1 LSFAAPALLAQS
13 NAPSAPDAGNFD
25 GGNFDGEQLDGEKA
39 DGQELVGPSGE
50 VRDAASAEAPTAL
63 ELWRAAAAELGL
75 ADDAPP
81 DGAALCDAVLGGA
94 QALTE
99 LVPASAWVAAA
110 LEFGAPTDA
119 FAELLIAL
127 YPALFAELGP
137 LEAERCVEQAL
148 PRAAVPEFLVRS
160 VRLEL
165 ARQLL
170 FAERLVD
177 CTRVLQATRAAGPD
191 SAAVA
196 SLVAAATPSTPGPR
210 LSELELVDAF
220 YWYVTRAH
228 VDRLSGRAAAVSE
241 SLRIAQLLA
250 ERAASPALYWEVV
263 DAQIVALFA
272 LQAYDE
278 VEPYLDAASAKGW
291 LAALEPSERAAIE
304 VRRTLARHEL
314 SRRKSPGD
322 LTHLEALRALVLA
335 SDASDRNRRARSAL
349 AAGYYAEAG
358 ARERAEELFALAE
371 QGGRPNSGLEAAQHQ
386 ALALR
391 IALLSADRE
400 RIRAELERLESLV
413 GAFLD
418 EWAALA
424 ALSPSSAVLQFAS
437 RERVLES
444 LVRGC
449 IAVDGQATGAR
460 RALEWIYRAQ
470 CIGGVARGLG
480 LERASADLARDLAE
494 LAGPRRVLCVLLSG
508 RERSHLFVIDATS
521 IRVCELADG
530 WSLRQLASKLANEAT
545 RAVRAGGSRDAF
557 DAAEAALESVL
568 APAELAQLTRYD
580 ECTVVGD
587 ESVGHLPLALVR
599 SADGGRLGE
608 HLALAHAPSIPVA
621 AELARRARSRGKS
634 AAEQFNALLLGAPPA
649 PADVTVDPARLER
662 WRERLGAT
670 SRLAVGAQALPREL
684 DAHGRG
690 FELVQVIAHGDYDVQ
705 RETRA
710 GFVLW
715 DEAGEPSR
723 VTSETVE
730 RAAAA
735 RLTALAVCRAS
746 QRPVMRGDDGR
757 TGLAASFVLAG
768 SDCVL
773 QTGIDL
779 EVGAAVDLFERVS
792 LHVARGEAPARALML
807 ARRGQSAAPAHLQD
821 FFVHAWGA
829 AFEPLVDAA
838 SAAHLPPIDDAGQ
851 SGWSALARWWWLVA
865 ALCVAALAL
874 TRRSKSSSAG

>member
-1 LSFAAPALLAQS
+1 M
-13 NAPSAPDAGNFD
+13 
-25 GGNFDGEQLDGEKA
+25 
-39 DGQELVGPSGE
+39 
-50 VRDAASAEAPTAL
+50 RDAASAEAPAAL
-63 ELWRAAAAELGL
+63 ELWRAAAAALGL

-81 DGAALCDAVLGGA
+81 DGAALCDAVLGDSPG
-94 QALTE
+94 LSE
-99 LVPASAWVAAA
+99 LAPASAWVAAA

-119 FAELLIAL
+119 LAELLIVQYAG
-127 YPALFAELGP
+127 LFAELGP
-137 LEAERCVEQAL
+137 AAAERFVEQAL
-148 PRAAVPEFLVRS
+148 ARAAVPEPHVRS

-165 ARQLL
+165 ARQLV

-177 CTRVLQATRAAGPD
+177 CSRVLQATRAAGPD

-196 SLVAAATPSTPGPR
+196 SLVAAAAPSTPGPQ

-228 VDRLSGRAAAVSE
+228 VDRLSGRAAAAAE
-241 SLRIAQLLA
+241 ALRVAQLLA
-250 ERAASPALYWEVV
+250 ERAAAPTLYWEVV
-263 DAQIVALFA
+263 DARIGSLFA

-278 VEPYLDAASAKGW
+278 VEPYIDAVSAKDW

-304 VRRTLARHEL
+304 MRRTLARHEL
-314 SRRKSPGD
+314 SRRNSPGD
-322 LTHLEALRALVLA
+322 LTHVEALRALVLA
-335 SDASDRNRRARSAL
+335 SDASDPNRRTRAAI
-349 AAGYYAEAG
+349 AAGYFAEAG

-400 RIRAELERLESLV
+400 RIRAELERLEALV
-413 GAFLD
+413 GAFFD

-424 ALSPSSAVLQFAS
+424 ALSPSSAVLQFAQ

-449 IAVDGQATGAR
+449 IAVDGQAPGAR

-494 LAGPRRVLCVLLSG
+494 LATERRVLCVLLSG
-508 RERSHLFVIDATS
+508 RERSHLFIVDATS

-545 RAVRAGGSRDAF
+545 RAVRAGGSAGAF
-557 DAAEAALESVL
+557 DAAEAALEALL
-568 APAELAQLTRYD
+568 APADLAQLTRYQ

-599 SADGGRLGE
+599 SADGARLGE
-608 HLALAHAPSIPVA
+608 QLALAHAPSIPVA

-649 PADVTVDPARLER
+649 PADVAVDSARLER

-670 SRLAVGAQALPREL
+670 SRLAVGAQALPSEL
-684 DAHGRG
+684 DARAGG

-715 DEAGEPSR
+715 GEAGEPTR

-779 EVGAAVDLFERVS
+779 EVGAAVELFERVS
-792 LHVARGEAPARALML
+792 LHVARGESPARALML
-807 ARRGQSAAPAHLQD
+807 ARRGQSAAPARLQD

-838 SAAHLPPIDDAGQ
+838 SAAHLPPLDEAGQ
-851 SGWSALARWWWLVA
+851 SGSSALARWWWSVA
-865 ALCVAALAL
+865 ALCVAALAAL
-874 TRRSKSSSAG
+874 ALKRRSKSSPAG

>member
-1 LSFAAPALLAQS
+1 VAL
-13 NAPSAPDAGNFD
+13 
-25 GGNFDGEQLDGEKA
+25 
-39 DGQELVGPSGE
+39 
-50 VRDAASAEAPTAL
+50 
-63 ELWRAAAAELGL
+63 ELGL

-81 DGAALCDAVLGGA
+81 DGGALCNAVLEGSP
-94 QALTE
+94 ALSE
-99 LVPASAWVAAA
+99 LASASSWVAAA
-110 LEFGAPTDA
+110 LELRAPADG
-119 FAELLIAL
+119 FAELVIAQ
-127 YPALFAELGP
+127 YPALLAELGFD
-137 LEAERCVEQAL
+137 EAERFVERAL
-148 PRAAVPEFLVRS
+148 ERGAVPELLVRS
-160 VRLEL
+160 VRIEL

-196 SLVAAATPSTPGPR
+196 SLVSAGPTSSTSGPQ
-210 LSELELVDAF
+210 LGGLELVDAL

-228 VDRLSGRAAAVSE
+228 VDRLSGRAAAASE
-241 SLRIAQLLA
+241 ALRIAQLLA
-250 ERAASPALYWEVV
+250 ERAASPALYWEVA

-278 VEPYLDAASAKGW
+278 VEPYIDSASAKGW
-291 LAALEPSERAAIE
+291 LDALEPGERAAIE

-314 SRRKSPGD
+314 ARRKSAGD
-322 LTHLEALRALVLA
+322 LTHLDALRALVLA
-335 SDASDRNRRARSAL
+335 SEPSDRNRRARAAL
-349 AAGYYAEAG
+349 AAGYFAEAG
-358 ARERAEELFALAE
+358 ARERAEELFALAD

-400 RIRAELERLESLV
+400 RIRVELEQLESLV

-418 EWAALA
+418 EWAAIA
-424 ALSPSSAVLQFAS
+424 ALSPSSALLQFAS

-449 IAVDGQATGAR
+449 IAVDGQTSGAR

-480 LERASADLARDLAE
+480 LERAGADLARDLAE
-494 LAGPRRVLCVLLSG
+494 LATERRALCVLLSG
-508 RERSHLFVIDATS
+508 RERSHLFVVDATS
-521 IRVCELADG
+521 IRVSELADG
-530 WSLRQLASKLANEAT
+530 WSLRQLASRLANEAT
-545 RAVRAGGSRDAF
+545 RAVRAGGAADAF
-557 DAAEAALESVL
+557 DAAAAALETVL
-568 APAELAQLTRYD
+568 APSDLAQLTRYE

-599 SADGGRLGE
+599 SANGGRLGE
-608 HLALAHAPSIPVA
+608 HVALAHAPSIPVA
-621 AELARRARSRGKS
+621 AELARRARSRGHS
-634 AAEQFNALLLGAPPA
+634 AAEKFNALLLGAPPA
-649 PADVTVDPARLER
+649 PADVAVDNARLER
-662 WRERLGAT
+662 WRERLGPT
-670 SRLAVGAQALPREL
+670 SRLAVGANALPREL
-684 DAHGRG
+684 DARAGG

-715 DEAGEPSR
+715 GEGGEPSR

-757 TGLAASFVLAG
+757 AGLAASFVLAG

-792 LHVARGEAPARALML
+792 LHVARGESPARALMF
-807 ARRGQSAAPAHLQD
+807 ARRGLSAEPARLQD

-829 AFEPLVDAA
+829 AFEPLVDQA

-851 SGWSALARWWWLVA
+851 SGSSALARWWWSVA
-865 ALCVAALAL
+865 ALLVVALAALAL
-874 TRRSKSSSAG
+874 KRRSKSSSAF

>member
-1 LSFAAPALLAQS
+1 MSAQS
-13 NAPSAPDAGNFD
+13 VSAPS
-25 GGNFDGEQLDGEKA
+25 
-39 DGQELVGPSGE
+39 VS
-50 VRDAASAEAPTAL
+50 AL
-63 ELWRAAAAELGL
+63 ELWRAVAAELGL
-75 ADDAPP
+75 AEDAPP
-81 DGAALCDAVLGGA
+81 DGAALCDAVLGGS
-94 QALTE
+94 QALAE
-99 LVPASAWVAAA
+99 LAPASKWVSAA
-110 LEFGAPTDA
+110 LEFGAPADA
-119 FAELLIAL
+119 LAELLIAQ
-127 YPALFAELGP
+127 YEALFTELGAA
-137 LEAERCVEQAL
+137 EAERFAEEAL
-148 PRAAVPEFLVRS
+148 ARAAVPEALVRS

-165 ARQLL
+165 ARVLV
-170 FAERLVD
+170 FTERLVD
-177 CTRVLQATRAAGPD
+177 CTRVLESTRAAGPD

-196 SLVAAATPSTPGPR
+196 RLVSAGSATGPA
-210 LSELELVDAF
+210 LSALELVDAF

-228 VDRLSGRAAAVSE
+228 VDRLSGRAAAASE
-241 SLRIAQLLA
+241 SLRVAQLLA
-250 ERAASPALYWEVV
+250 ERAAAPTLYWDVV

-272 LQAYDE
+272 LQAYHE
-278 VEPYLDAASAKGW
+278 VEPYIDAVSAKGW
-291 LAALEPSERAAIE
+291 LAALGPGERAAIE
-304 VRRTLARHEL
+304 IRRTLARHEL
-314 SRRKSPGD
+314 SRRKAPGD
-322 LTHLEALRALVLA
+322 LTHLEALRALVLDG
-335 SDASDRNRRARSAL
+335 DANDPNRRTRAAL

-358 ARERAEELFALAE
+358 ARERAEEMFAVAE
-371 QGGRPNSGLEAAQHQ
+371 QGGRPNSGLKAAQHQ

-400 RIRAELERLESLV
+400 RIRAELELLESLV

-424 ALSPSSAVLQFAS
+424 ALSPSSAVLQFAQ

-449 IAVDGQATGAR
+449 IAIDGQAPGAR

-470 CIGGVARGLG
+470 FIGGVARGLG
-480 LERASADLARDLAE
+480 LERASASLERDLAE
-494 LAGPRRVLCVLLSG
+494 LATERRALCVLLSG
-508 RERSHLFVIDATS
+508 REQSHLFVVDATS

-545 RAVRAGGSRDAF
+545 RAVHAGGSADAF
-557 DAAEAALESVL
+557 DAAAAALETLL
-568 APAELAQLTRYD
+568 APADLALLTRYD

-587 ESVGHLPLALVR
+587 ESVGHLPLAFLR
-599 SADGGRLGE
+599 SAKGGRLGE
-608 HLALAHAPSIPVA
+608 HVALAHAPSIPVA
-621 AELARRARSRGKS
+621 AELARRARGRGKS
-634 AAEQFNALLLGAPPA
+634 AAEQFNALLLGAPPP
-649 PADVTVDPARLER
+649 PADVVVDTTRLER
-662 WRERLGAT
+662 WRERLGPT
-670 SRLAVGAQALPREL
+670 SRLAVGPQALPREL
-684 DAHGRG
+684 DARAGG

-715 DEAGEPSR
+715 GEGGEPSR

-792 LHVARGEAPARALML
+792 LYVARGESPARALML
-807 ARRGQSAAPAHLQD
+807 ARRGQSAAPARLQD

-829 AFEPLVDAA
+829 AFEPLVDEA

-851 SGWSALARWWWLVA
+851 SGLPALARWWWLVA
-865 ALCVAALAL
+865 APLVVVLAALAL
-874 TRRSKSSSAG
+874 KRRSNSG